1 MLFFNDRSYIDEPV
15 SSQSEKYLV
24 EITLSQD

>member
-1 MLFFNDRSYIDEPV
+1 MLFFNDRSYIDESA
-15 SSQSEKYLV
+15 SSQSEKCLV